1 MKSIRERILQTL
13 MAMFH
18 SVASNQGATLIRSPT
33 TPVSREQ
40 SPALLLIAES
50 DQVSARPNDRVER
63 QLVLRLTALAR
74 AQVDGAGQTI
84 DANVIADGLLV
95 ATQFLSMAQ
104 LFYYPS
110 IAGMG
115 IALSSVWRQ
124 VQIQRANG
132 PQTPP
137 SQPTRGWPMQ
147 GGPTMGQPKRDRAP
161 LARPE
166 PQQPRV
172 KFTR

>member
-13 MAMFH
+13 MAMFQ

-33 TPVSREQ
+33 TPVTREQ

-74 AQVDGAGQTI
+74 DQVDGAGQTI

-95 ATQFLSMAQ
+95 ASHLSLFANKTLDGLAIGLQELDCDWQEEDADADLAAMPARYQITYRTLACDISQ
-104 LFYYPS
+104 L
-110 IAGMG
+110 G
-115 IALSSVWRQ
+115 
-124 VQIQRANG
+124 
-132 PQTPP
+132 
-137 SQPTRGWPMQ
+137 
-147 GGPTMGQPKRDRAP
+147 
-161 LARPE
+161 
-166 PQQPRV
+166 
-172 KFTR
+172 

>member
-13 MAMFH
+13 MAMFQ

-74 AQVDGAGQTI
+74 DQVDGAGQTI
-84 DANVIADGLLV
+84 DANVIADRLLV
-95 ATQFLSMAQ
+95 AAHLALFANKTVDGLAIGLQELDCDWQEEDADADLAAMPARYQITYRTLAADISQ
-104 LFYYPS
+104 L
-110 IAGMG
+110 G
-115 IALSSVWRQ
+115 
-124 VQIQRANG
+124 
-132 PQTPP
+132 
-137 SQPTRGWPMQ
+137 
-147 GGPTMGQPKRDRAP
+147 
-161 LARPE
+161 
-166 PQQPRV
+166 
-172 KFTR
+172 

>member
-13 MAMFH
+13 MAMFQ

-74 AQVDGAGQTI
+74 DQVDGAGQTI
-84 DANVIADGLLV
+84 DANVIADELLV
-95 ATQFLSMAQ
+95 AAHLALFANKTVDGLAIGLQELDCDWQEEDADADLAAMPARYQITYRTLAADISQ
-104 LFYYPS
+104 L
-110 IAGMG
+110 G
-115 IALSSVWRQ
+115 
-124 VQIQRANG
+124 
-132 PQTPP
+132 
-137 SQPTRGWPMQ
+137 
-147 GGPTMGQPKRDRAP
+147 
-161 LARPE
+161 
-166 PQQPRV
+166 
-172 KFTR
+172 